1 MNFDT
6 GVADRLIGACRDA
19 ARTLQDQRGGRESIS
34 TAALTEFRG
43 VFADCFRENVA
54 AERAARSELVHM
66 LEDVARQVHEAK
78 SAAEVEQRRLDQVT
92 EWALA
97 SGWARAGGGFGVD
110 VGPRPSL
117 EAADRPVVSVET
129 ARQGF
134 RVWASGSTGGASSAD
149 PDTLDSAVST
159 FRIQDDSDR
168 GAANRVSAAVSE
180 FEDKCSWVHSDLDA
194 VRGGLRRFLEDN
206 HQDATRLSDIASTFR
221 AAGGSGDLGQITV
234 SNGVLVL
241 ATAPMTLSG
250 SALLGYLST
259 ASDADVKALATIP
272 GWQQTLRGMDPSKI
286 GAWWAGMK
294 TGAQT
299 AVNESGFTQVQEL
312 MLAAAPAMFG
322 ALDGIPAL
330 ARVRAN
336 QLNASSLLRAA
347 ENDLETALK
356 LSGIGQAHHDP
367 NRTKMLENE
376 VAYLKQVEAGDVQ
389 LYLYDRDQ
397 SRIVQMI
404 GTPGPDTRHVITYV
418 PGTFTGMNIFYTGG
432 VQQVSTYLTSR
443 VPGTVA
449 FVYKDGRFPGEEDTA
464 GGPNLARIG
473 EANDEKLARTSGQQL
488 ATFETGMRT
497 DPYLNVAEQTAMG
510 HSWGLANVTSSEV
523 AGARYDKVVS
533 LAGAGML
540 PDWKPQ
546 PTTEYSN
553 LYYYD
558 LLVHGQGVPNLI
570 TNTGVVWNGN
580 NPIHRD
586 EFEQHYYRGPHDD
599 QLRAINT
606 VEEGNILMENH
617 NLIASNSEDNEQVL
631 KDIRGIV
638 AR

>member
-66 LEDVARQVHEAK
+66 LEDVARRIQEAK

-97 SGWARAGGGFGVD
+97 SGWARAGGGFAVD
-110 VGPRPSL
+110 VGPRPSM
-117 EAADRPVVSVET
+117 EATDRPVVSVET
-129 ARQGF
+129 ARQRF

-259 ASDADVKALATIP
+259 ASEADVKALATIP

-286 GAWWAGMK
+286 GAWWAGLK
-294 TGAQT
+294 TGAHT
-299 AVNESGFTQVQEL
+299 AVNESGFTPVQEL
-312 MLAAAPAMFG
+312 LLAAAPAMFG
-322 ALDGIPAL
+322 ALDGMPAL

-336 QLNASSLLRAA
+336 QLNAPSLLRAA
-347 ENDLETALK
+347 ENDLETARK

-376 VAYLKQVEAGDVQ
+376 VAYLKQVEAGQVQ

-418 PGTFTGMNIFYTGG
+418 PGTFTGLNIFYEGG
-432 VQQVSTYLTSR
+432 VQQVSTYLNNN

-449 FVYKDGRFPGEEDTA
+449 FVYKDGRFPGEENTA

-488 ATFETGMRT
+488 AGFETGMRI
-497 DPYLNVAEQTAMG
+497 DPYLNGAEQTGIG

-546 PTTEYSN
+546 ATTEYSN

-558 LLVHGQGVPNLI
+558 LLVHGQGVVNPI
-570 TNTGVVWNGN
+570 TKRGAVWEGN

-586 EFEQHYYRGPHDD
+586 EFEQHYYRGPDDD

-617 NLIASNSEDNEQVL
+617 NLIASNSEDNL
-631 KDIRGIV
+631 KALENMLGIV
-638 AR
+638 TR

>member
-19 ARTLQDQRGGRESIS
+19 ARTLQDQSGGRESTS
-34 TAALTEFRG
+34 TAALAEFRG
-43 VFADCFRENVA
+43 VFSDCFRENVA

-78 SAAEVEQRRLDQVT
+78 GAAEVEQRRLDDVT

-97 SGWARAGGGFGVD
+97 SGWARAGGGFAVD
-110 VGPRPSL
+110 VGPRPSMK
-117 EAADRPVVSVET
+117 ETDRPVVSVKT

-206 HQDATRLSDIASTFR
+206 HQDAARLSDIASTFR
-221 AAGGSGDLGQITV
+221 AAGGSGVLGQITV

-259 ASDADVKALATIP
+259 ASEADVKALATIP
-272 GWQQTLRGMDPSKI
+272 GWQKTLRGMDPSKI
-286 GAWWAGMK
+286 GAWWAGMN
-294 TGAQT
+294 TGAHL
-299 AVNESGFTQVQEL
+299 AANESGFTQVQEL
-312 MLAAAPAMFG
+312 LLAAAPAMFG
-322 ALDGIPAL
+322 ALDGVPAL

-336 QLNASSLLRAA
+336 QLNAPRLLRAA
-347 ENDLETALK
+347 ENDLETARK

-418 PGTFTGMNIFYTGG
+418 PGTFTGLNIFYEGG
-432 VQQVSTYLTSR
+432 VQQVSSYLNNN

-449 FVYKDGRFPGEEDTA
+449 FVYKDGRFPGEENTA

-488 ATFETGMRT
+488 ASFEAGMRT
-497 DPYLNVAEQTAMG
+497 DPFLNGAEQIGIG
-510 HSWGLANVTSSEV
+510 HSWGLANVASSEV

-546 PTTEYSN
+546 PTTQYSN

-558 LLVHGQGVPNLI
+558 LLIHGQGV
-570 TNTGVVWNGN
+570 TNPVTKKGVVWEGN
-580 NPIHRD
+580 NPIHHE

-617 NLIASNSEDNEQVL
+617 NLIASNIKDNREALRDMQSL
-631 KDIRGIV
+631 INR
-638 AR
+638 

>member
-1 MNFDT
+1 M
-6 GVADRLIGACRDA
+6 R
-19 ARTLQDQRGGRESIS
+19 
-34 TAALTEFRG
+34 
-43 VFADCFRENVA
+43 
-54 AERAARSELVHM
+54 
-66 LEDVARQVHEAK
+66 
-78 SAAEVEQRRLDQVT
+78 
-92 EWALA
+92 
-97 SGWARAGGGFGVD
+97 
-110 VGPRPSL
+110 GPRPSV
-117 EAADRPVVSVET
+117 EATDRPVVSVET

-241 ATAPMTLSG
+241 AAAPMTLSG

-259 ASDADVKALATIP
+259 ASEADVKALATIP

-294 TGAQT
+294 TGAHT

-312 MLAAAPAMFG
+312 LLAAAPAMFG
-322 ALDGIPAL
+322 ALDGMPAL

-336 QLNASSLLRAA
+336 QLNAPSLLRAA
-347 ENDLETALK
+347 EKDLETARK

-376 VAYLKQVEAGDVQ
+376 VAYLKQVEAGQVQ

-397 SRIVQMI
+397 SRIVEMI

-432 VQQVSTYLTSR
+432 VQQVSRYLNNN

-449 FVYKDGRFPGEEDTA
+449 FVYKDGRFPGEADTA

-488 ATFETGMRT
+488 AGFETGMRT
-497 DPYLNVAEQTAMG
+497 DPYLNGAEQTGIG
-510 HSWGLANVTSSEV
+510 HSWGLANLTSSEV
-523 AGARYDKVVS
+523 AGARYDKVIS

-540 PDWKPQ
+540 PNWKPQ

-553 LYYYD
+553 LYYHD
-558 LLVHGQGVPNLI
+558 LLVQGQVVPNPI
-570 TNTGVVWNGN
+570 TKKGLVWEGN

-586 EFEQHYYRGPHDD
+586 EFEQHFYRGPDD
-599 QLRAINT
+599 DKINGAINT
-606 VEEGNILMENH
+606 LEEGNILMENY
-617 NLIASNSEDNEQVL
+617 NLIASNSKDNRRVLDEVSEVL
-631 KDIRGIV
+631 KR
-638 AR
+638 